1 MVDAV
6 ATARLASY
14 CDVFVDDGYFS
25 AEQGKR
31 ILGRAKA
38 AGLATKVHADE
49 LADSGGAA
57 LAADLG
63 AASADHLLHS
73 SPEGIDALARTA
85 VVGVL
90 LPAASLVSHLPFVDG
105 RRLIAAGVAVALG
118 TGFNPNC
125 WSESTQLT
133 IALATPHNGLLP
145 SEAAVAATVNS
156 AHAIG
161 LGSQAGSSEP
171 RKRHGLAILGGRL

>member
-6 ATARLASY
+6 AAARLASH
-14 CDVFVDDGYFS
+14 CDVFVDEGYFS
-25 AEQGKR
+25 ADQGKG
-31 ILGRAKA
+31 ILGRAKS

-73 SPEGIDALARTA
+73 SSEGIDTLARTA

-90 LPAASLVSHLPFVDG
+90 LPAASLVSRLPFADG
-105 RRLIAAGVAVALG
+105 RRLIAAGGPVALG
-118 TGFNPNC
+118 TDFNPNR
-125 WSESTQLT
+125 WWPSPPPPS
-133 IALATPHNGLLP
+133 ALARPHHRP
-145 SEAAVAATVNS
+145 
-156 AHAIG
+156 
-161 LGSQAGSSEP
+161 
-171 RKRHGLAILGGRL
+171 